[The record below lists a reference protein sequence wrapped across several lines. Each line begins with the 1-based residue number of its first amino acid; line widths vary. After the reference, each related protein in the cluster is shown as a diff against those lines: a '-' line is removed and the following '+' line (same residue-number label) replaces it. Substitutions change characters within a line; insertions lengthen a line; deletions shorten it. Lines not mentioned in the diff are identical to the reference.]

1 MANKLF
7 ITLIVGGGI
16 VVLMTGFT
24 LGICAVHWGVKARRK
39 AKKRVT
45 NSVFIDV

>member
-1 MANKLF
+1 MANKLLL
-7 ITLIVGGGI
+7 TLLVGGGI
-16 VVLMTGFT
+16 FTLMIGFT